1 MTRTEALELLQI
13 AQEEVDYLEEV
24 METDPEQWVEESL
37 FEWRQ
42 KMEIA
47 ESVLNENNRSI
58 NHSNHR
64 NIT

>member
-1 MTRTEALELLQI
+1 MIEMTRTEALELLQI

-47 ESVLNENNRSI
+47 ESVLNENNQ
-58 NHSNHR
+58 NG
-64 NIT
+64 